1 LIRPGRN
8 KNLFLT
14 ENKARTVAFQKGQ
27 SGNPGGR
34 PKELV
39 EVKELARTHTVEAIN
54 TLAEW
59 MKNKAEPRASVAAS
73 QILLDRGWG
82 KAIQPVGGEDG
93 KAIEIIVRTIVDGK
107 G

>member
-1 LIRPGRN
+1 
-8 KNLFLT
+8 LT
-14 ENKARTVAFQKGQ
+14 FVKGK
-27 SGNPGGR
+27 SGNPNGR
-34 PKELV
+34 PRELV
-39 EVKELARTHTVEAIN
+39 EVRDLARTHTVEAIEA
-54 TLAEW
+54 LAEW

-82 KAIQPVGGEDG
+82 KPMQPIGGEDG

>member
-1 LIRPGRN
+1 MP
-8 KNLFLT
+8 F
-14 ENKARTVAFQKGQ
+14 VKGQ

-39 EVKELARTHTVEAIN
+39 EVKELARAHTVEAID
-54 TLAEW
+54 TLVTW
-59 MKNKAEPRASVAAS
+59 MKSTEARASVAAS

-82 KAIQPVGGEDG
+82 KAIQPVSGEDG
-93 KAIEIIVRTIVDGK
+93 KAIEVIIRTIVDGK

>member
-1 LIRPGRN
+1 V
-8 KNLFLT
+8 
-14 ENKARTVAFQKGQ
+14 ARFEKGQ

-39 EVKELARTHTVEAIN
+39 EVKELARTHTVEAID
-54 TLAEW
+54 TLATW
-59 MKNKAEPRASVAAS
+59 MKDKTQPRASVAAS

-82 KAIQPVGGEDG
+82 KAIQPVSGEDG
-93 KAIEIIVRTIVDGK
+93 KAIEVIIRTIVDGK

>member
-1 LIRPGRN
+1 MP
-8 KNLFLT
+8 F
-14 ENKARTVAFQKGQ
+14 VKGQ
-27 SGNPGGR
+27 SGNPNGR

-39 EVKELARTHTVEAIN
+39 EVRDLARQHTVDAIN
-54 TLAEW
+54 KLATW
-59 MKNKAEPRASVAAS
+59 MKSDEARASVMAS

-82 KAIQPVGGEDG
+82 KAMQPVSGEDG

>member
-1 LIRPGRN
+1 MP
-8 KNLFLT
+8 F
-14 ENKARTVAFQKGQ
+14 VKGQ
-27 SGNPGGR
+27 SGNPNGR

-39 EVKELARTHTVEAIN
+39 EVRDLARQHTVDAIN
-54 TLAEW
+54 KLATW
-59 MKNKAEPRASVAAS
+59 MKSDEARASVMAS

-82 KAIQPVGGEDG
+82 KAVQPVSGEDG